1 MLRICTSVPEN
12 FSETKFCFII
22 EVDDVINRA
31 KYFFNRITRVSLAR
45 GQNSPFSVQSVGGH
59 YNCCTTVQLWWT
71 FLNPKKNIFRNKM
84 LMKSDQGQERHF
96 NFFLGGPNFF
106 IIFQCH

>member
-1 MLRICTSVPEN
+1 MRIYYYM
-12 FSETKFCFII
+12 K
-22 EVDDVINRA
+22 
-31 KYFFNRITRVSLAR
+31 
-45 GQNSPFSVQSVGGH
+45 
-59 YNCCTTVQLWWT
+59 WT

-96 NFFLGGPNFF
+96 NFFLGGAIFF